1 MEAYEKVKD
10 KLEEL
15 NIDFEIVEHPPVLTT
30 EEADSYIEGI
40 DGVRTKSLFL
50 TNKKKTVYYLLIMDG
65 QKRLD
70 MNKFGNITGTN
81 HIKFCSTNGL
91 MDKIGLFPGAVSI
104 FGLLNNVEKD
114 VQVYFDKE
122 ILLEDRM
129 SFHPNDNTKTIFI
142 STHDMLKF
150 IESIGFKYEAIE
162 L

>member
-15 NIDFEIVEHPPVLTT
+15 NIDFEIVKHPPVLTT

-40 DGVRTKSLFL
+40 DGARTKSLFL

-70 MNKFGNITGTN
+70 MKKFGTITGTN
-81 HIKFCSTNGL
+81 HIKFCSANRL

-114 VQVYFDKE
+114 VQVYFEKE

-142 STHDMLKF
+142 STDDMLKF

>member
-15 NIDFEIVEHPPVLTT
+15 NIDFEIVEHPAVLTT

-70 MNKFGNITGTN
+70 MKKFGNITGTN
-81 HIKFCSTNGL
+81 HIKFCSANRL

-142 STHDMLKF
+142 STDDMFKF